1 MLWSLCPSI
10 TSTSIQVDQSSISH
24 PSSVLLE
31 LSAEPSSVHSE
42 LDETASPLPT
52 LNSSTT
58 SWASVGTTK
67 YESSASLLAVT
78 STPQWPDSISS
89 VASDIAPVSNH
100 TSQRQ
105 SSIINVTSTFAS
117 TINSTSQSPS
127 FVTSTTFGPNT
138 NFGYLIV
145 PTNSRQ
151 SVNIANAT
159 TFSFHHQTTSSFGHS
174 KTGTVNNTTINTPA
188 SPPETDPETN
198 SCIVLDSPDDDYYEF
213 ILVPNTKTITL
224 SSNATYIPVPEFTL
238 PVYCPPGTLPTYTIP
253 SFPFGNG
260 TDPNLIDTNKTSP
273 GESLSPLA
281 SASFSQIRTTTVV
294 VTSKNPQIFLATYT
308 PPHFPG
314 VPVTKVGK
322 PSTLNPTVKT
332 ASPESNSAEDSEG
345 ESNNNFASPTISTTT
360 MVVLGVPI
368 VLSPSNVVIN
378 GHTIQRGNS
387 PLTIKQKG
395 HVFTVNP
402 SQLIGPGTTFAL
414 PSSHGAIESN
424 KPAATSIQSQSNP
437 TPASREVIIGTSPTL
452 ATNSRGVNIEI
463 LATSTVVDNISVKL
477 GPSIAVVNGQSYSI
491 GSEAPQVVTVINT
504 QTITI
509 GIAGV
514 GFAHTTLAPLLVEPT
529 NHLIIGGEP
538 ISVGSSLAY
547 IGSSI
552 FTYGSGLPIQT
563 EVFNGQTIL
572 IYPTGVVF
580 AQTTLG
586 GNSRTGN
593 QIGIVGGLSVTEVG
607 SSIAII
613 SNITFTIGPDA
624 TPTKTVISGESIS
637 ADQNGLVLA
646 GTILTNPL
654 ILATHPVT
662 MSDITFTQIG
672 SSLAVIDGTT
682 FTFGPG
688 ASPTSHTFTQHTIK
702 VGSNGIEFAKTTFT
716 GVSEFSLTQ
725 ATSKSTSEGST
736 FMTTGEDSTHMSTSA
751 AATSTNQKSDAGRSK
766 APLGIYGCIALYL
779 IIMMT

>member
-10 TSTSIQVDQSSISH
+10 TSTSIQVVQSSIFH

-42 LDETASPLPT
+42 LDETAYPLPT
-52 LNSSTT
+52 LSPSPT
-58 SWASVGTTK
+58 SWTNVGTTRH
-67 YESSASLLAVT
+67 ESS
-78 STPQWPDSISS
+78 I
-89 VASDIAPVSNH
+89 
-100 TSQRQ
+100 
-105 SSIINVTSTFAS
+105 
-117 TINSTSQSPS
+117 
-127 FVTSTTFGPNT
+127 
-138 NFGYLIV
+138 
-145 PTNSRQ
+145 
-151 SVNIANAT
+151 
-159 TFSFHHQTTSSFGHS
+159 TSSFGHS
-174 KTGTVNNTTINTPA
+174 QTGTVNNTTINTCA

-198 SCIVLDSPDDDYYEF
+198 PCIVVDSPDDDYYEF

-253 SFPFGNG
+253 SFPIDYG
-260 TDPNLIDTNKTSP
+260 TDPNLAP
-273 GESLSPLA
+273 
-281 SASFSQIRTTTVV
+281 ASFSQIRTTTVV
-294 VTSKNPQIFLATYT
+294 VTSKNPQIFMVTYT

-314 VPVTKVGK
+314 VPVTKVSK
-322 PSTLNPTVKT
+322 PSTPTSTSTSTPNSTGKT
-332 ASPESNSAEDSEG
+332 ASPESNSVENSDG
-345 ESNNNFASPTISTTT
+345 EFNNNFASATVSTTT

-402 SQLIGPGTTFAL
+402 SQLIGPGTAFAL

-437 TPASREVIIGTSPTL
+437 TPASRKGIIGISPTL
-452 ATNSRGVNIEI
+452 TTNLRGVNMEI
-463 LATSTVVDNISVKL
+463 SATSTVVDNISVKL
-477 GPSIAVVNGQSYSI
+477 GPSIAVVNGQSYSV

-514 GFAHTTLAPLLVEPT
+514 GFAHTTLTPLLVEPT
-529 NHLIIGGEP
+529 NHMIIGGEP

-613 SNITFTIGPDA
+613 SSITFNIGPGA

-637 ADQNGLVLA
+637 ADQSGLVLA
-646 GTILTNPL
+646 GTTLTNPL

-662 MSDITFTQIG
+662 MSDITFKQIG

-702 VGSNGIEFAKTTFT
+702 NGSNGIEFAKNTFT
-716 GVSEFSLTQ
+716 GVSESSLTQ
-725 ATSKSTSEGST
+725 TTSKSTSEGST
-736 FMTTGEDSTHMSTSA
+736 FMTTGEDLTHMSTSA
-751 AATSTNQKSDAGRSK
+751 AATFTNQKSDAGRSK
-766 APLGIYGCIALYL
+766 APLGIYGCIAFCL

>member
-1 MLWSLCPSI
+1 MAASNTVGAPKHYLYYLHQLTNFQRFPNSSI

-105 SSIINVTSTFAS
+105 SSIINVTSTFTS

-159 TFSFHHQTTSSFGHS
+159 TSSFHHQTTSSFGHS
-174 KTGTVNNTTINTPA
+174 QTGTVNNTTINTPA

-294 VTSKNPQIFLATYT
+294 VT
-308 PPHFPG
+308 
-314 VPVTKVGK
+314 
-322 PSTLNPTVKT
+322 
-332 ASPESNSAEDSEG
+332 
-345 ESNNNFASPTISTTT
+345 
-360 MVVLGVPI
+360 
-368 VLSPSNVVIN
+368 
-378 GHTIQRGNS
+378 R
-387 PLTIKQKG
+387 
-395 HVFTVNP
+395 
-402 SQLIGPGTTFAL
+402 TTFAL

-613 SNITFTIGPDA
+613 SSITFTIGPDA
-624 TPTKTVISGESIS
+624 TPTKTVISGE
-637 ADQNGLVLA
+637 
-646 GTILTNPL
+646 T
-654 ILATHPVT
+654 THPVT

-672 SSLAVIDGTT
+672 SSLAVVDGTT

-736 FMTTGEDSTHMSTSA
+736 FMTTGEDSTHMSTSV
-751 AATSTNQKSDAGRSK
+751 AATSTNQKMLSWRVEVRERPPVKVHKFSYTETRNSHTPFSKIQIQKKQKKLQLPRKRSK
-766 APLGIYGCIALYL
+766 HHDAVDYSTLQ
-779 IIMMT
+779 